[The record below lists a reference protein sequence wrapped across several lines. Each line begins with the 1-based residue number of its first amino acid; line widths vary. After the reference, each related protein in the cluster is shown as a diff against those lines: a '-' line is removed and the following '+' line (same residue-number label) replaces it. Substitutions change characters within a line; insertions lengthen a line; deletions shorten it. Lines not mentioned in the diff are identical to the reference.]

1 VVQLRPKQRHA
12 FGRDM
17 VVPNDLLRDTKGRPV
32 PADQWWRLCPVKRQ
46 ATVRGGHV
54 ELVVKGYTQPF
65 RFQINGLEEGLHL
78 DHGYQVLVAFHP
90 GRPEEGCHIFNLEL
104 GARNRD
110 GFRRAE
116 KILVAAHAPDAPQ
129 VDLSGRAD
137 FSPRRRA
144 AAAVQ
149 RNFRAIGQARRT
161 AHAQNSGGLVLRAE
175 SNGSG
180 SGRSRSSAA
189 TAAPAADPGARI
201 ASLRLAPRERT
212 ERPPLF
218 RAGTEE
224 RLTEKNSELRELA
237 EARRALKA
245 RQSQETLVT

>member
-1 VVQLRPKQRHA
+1 
-12 FGRDM
+12 M
-17 VVPNDLLRDTKGRPV
+17 

-54 ELVVKGYTQPF
+54 EISVDGYTQAF
-65 RFQINGLEEGLHL
+65 RFRINGLAEGIHL

-116 KILVAAHAPDAPQ
+116 KILVAAHAQDVPQ

-137 FSPRRRA
+137 FTPRRKA
-144 AAAVQ
+144 GAAVT

-161 AHAQNSGGLVLRAE
+161 AHAQNSHGLVLRGA
-175 SNGSG
+175 GSA
-180 SGRSRSSAA
+180 SGPNRAPQ
-189 TAAPAADPGARI
+189 TAAQPAADAGAQI
-201 ASLRLAPRERT
+201 AALTLKLAPRSERQ
-212 ERPPLF
+212 PLF
-218 RAGTEE
+218 RTGTEE
-224 RLTEKNSELRELA
+224 RHEEQNTQLRTMA
-237 EARRALKA
+237 EARRIIRE
-245 RQSQETLVT
+245 RQATLVT